1 MEVKSVQALYNDTND
16 EMIVYSRLVLYS
28 CLYKEN
34 KIVIDL
40 FTYRSDLAQTYK
52 KSVNKKSSL
61 FFFFVFHFF
70 KTTDRRRSL
79 RSVVGLKRDKNE
91 VI

>member
-28 CLYKEN
+28 RLYKEN

-52 KSVNKKSSL
+52 KSVSEQKIFS
-61 FFFFVFHFF
+61 FFFFGFPFF
-70 KTTDRRRSL
+70 
-79 RSVVGLKRDKNE
+79 
-91 VI
+91 